1 MPTYQVFMSPQCL
14 SKESKQRVAQAIT
27 ATHHDVTGAANFF
40 AQVIFNARSAEDYY
54 LGGSPLKA
62 PHLFVHGH
70 IRARSLEIKQQLAA
84 RLLDAVADAAQLDK
98 RYVWIYIS
106 DLQPEVMVEF
116 GYPLP
121 PPGKEAEWMATLKP
135 EDLAYMQGVDFKQ
148 TQNHS

>member
-1 MPTYQVFMSPQCL
+1 
-14 SKESKQRVAQAIT
+14 
-27 ATHHDVTGAANFF
+27 
-40 AQVIFNARSAEDYY
+40 VIFNARSAEDYY
-54 LGGSPLKA
+54 LGGLPLKA

-135 EDLAYMQGVDFKQ
+135 ADLAYMQGLDFKQ
-148 TQNHS
+148 IQNHS